1 MGIFNFWNMAFIG
14 TFQLSLSQI
23 PEETEEILQHIIN
36 SNNNAND
43 MRVTQDFNSFGEIV

>member
-1 MGIFNFWNMAFIG
+1 LTADDSVVHNNNDFWNMAFIG

-36 SNNNAND
+36 SKEITA
-43 MRVTQDFNSFGEIV
+43 SKFGEK

>member
-36 SNNNAND
+36 SKEITA
-43 MRVTQDFNSFGEIV
+43 SKFGEK